1 MKVAIEIMSS
11 DGRLIRSVTFTNY
24 QAVVNYVNCAYYNIV
39 QKGQVYTIKNL
50 EYEQGI
56 LGDGAKDSDVHTY
69 SHT

>member
-1 MKVAIEIMSS
+1 MRVAIEIMSS
-11 DGRLIRSVTFTNY
+11 DGRLIKSVTFTNY

-50 EYEQGI
+50 EYGERI